1 MIIKIKLQ
9 ISIFSFNL
17 QQIFYIKIYFIK
29 SAKRMIFYF
38 YLNIFKIFKILCLLY
53 IVRGHKYMSRLARVF
68 SIDEISH
75 QPGGRISWW
84 TLVQIIFKNLAND
97 LKVYGKEYSKRNLD
111 ICPYLRRNSLM
122 RKLRSSLLQKY
133 HGSLWC
139 I

>member
-68 SIDEISH
+68 RIDEISH

-97 LKVYGKEYSKRNLD
+97 LKNMERNIQKEIWN
-111 ICPYLRRNSLM
+111 ICPYSRRNSLM
-122 RKLRSSLLQKY
+122 RKLRNSLLQKY
-133 HGSLWC
+133 HGPPWWK
-139 I
+139 